1 MVTDN
6 QFYNAV
12 RSYNFR
18 MRLLNRINDL
28 EQKIFDY
35 MNEKN
40 IKKLSL
46 PGYYVD
52 ISEGRIIVNEMTLQ
66 DLNQLNFEFANIS
79 KENYTEQS

>member
-1 MVTDN
+1 
-6 QFYNAV
+6 
-12 RSYNFR
+12 

-40 IKKLSL
+40 LKKLSL

-52 ISEGRIIVNEMTLQ
+52 ISDGRIIVNEMALQ
-66 DLNQLNFEFANIS
+66 NLNQLNLEFANIS
-79 KENYTEQS
+79 KENYPEHS